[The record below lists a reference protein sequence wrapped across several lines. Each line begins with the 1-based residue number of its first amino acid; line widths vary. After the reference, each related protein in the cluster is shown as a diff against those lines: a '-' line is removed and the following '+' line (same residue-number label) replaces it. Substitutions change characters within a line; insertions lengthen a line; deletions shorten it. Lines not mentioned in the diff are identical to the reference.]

1 MIVVDTSA
9 LIAILAREAT
19 APACKRIVEEEEDIA
34 ISAGTLAEC
43 MIVAASRRVASE
55 MEELIGV
62 LGAEI
67 VPVTAAT
74 ARRIGAI
81 YTRFGKGF
89 HPAGLN
95 YGDCFAYELAMQ
107 RDCPLLFVS
116 EDFARTDVK
125 RAIGA

>member
-9 LIAILAREAT
+9 LISILARDAT

-43 MIVAASRRVASE
+43 MIVAAGRRVDSE

>member
-19 APACKRIVEEEEDIA
+19 GPVCKRIVEEEDDIA

-43 MIVAASRRVASE
+43 MIVAAGRRVAIE
-55 MEELIGV
+55 MEDLIGV

-107 RDCPLLFVS
+107 RDCPLLFVG

-125 RAIGA
+125 RAMGA

>member
-9 LIAILAREAT
+9 LVAILAREPA
-19 APACKRIVEEEEDIA
+19 APACARIVENEDHIA

-43 MIVAASRRVASE
+43 MILANARKIVSE
-55 MEELIGV
+55 MEDLVAGV
-62 LGAEI
+62 KAEI

-74 ARRIGAI
+74 ARRIGMI
-81 YTRFGKGF
+81 YTRFGKSF

-107 RDCPLLFVS
+107 RNCPLLFVG

-125 RAIGA
+125 RAISP

>member
-9 LIAILAREAT
+9 LVAILAQESAAT
-19 APACKRIVEEEEDIA
+19 VCARIVEDEEHIA

-43 MIVAASRRVASE
+43 MIIANARKIVSE
-55 MEELIGV
+55 MDDLV
-62 LGAEI
+62 LGLNAEI

-74 ARRIGAI
+74 ARRIGSI
-81 YTRFGKGF
+81 YTRWGKGF

-95 YGDCFAYELAMQ
+95 YGDCFAYELARQ
-107 RDCPLLFVS
+107 RDCPLLFVG

-125 RAIGA
+125 RAIDP

>member
-1 MIVVDTSA
+1 MAIANDEPMAEACLSVLSA
-9 LIAILAREAT
+9 EPLVLM
-19 APACKRIVEEEEDIA
+19 
-34 ISAGTLAEC
+34 SAGTLAEAL
-43 MIVAASRRVASE
+43 IVAAGRGITQQMSDAVEQSR
-55 MEELIGV
+55 M
-62 LGAEI
+62 EI

-81 YTRFGKGF
+81 YIRFGKGF